1 MRNRFL
7 RFPGGKPKAVTFSY
21 DDGEREDIRL
31 AQIINRYGIKC
42 TFNINSDFVAQMPG
56 KKKLALEEIKTYLL
70 DAGHEVA
77 VHGANH
83 RALGK
88 ARAIDGITDVLK
100 CRVSLEKAF
109 GIIVRGMAY
118 PGSGIT
124 VMVNNASYENIRQ
137 YLKNLDIAYA
147 RTIGGDNNLFM
158 LPTDWYAWM
167 PTAHHDNPKVLEY
180 AKKFVEIDIDNSS
193 VTRYCP
199 RLFYLWGHSYE
210 FEHNDNWDL
219 LETLCEILG
228 RRDDIWYA
236 TNIEIYEYVQAY
248 NSLVYS
254 ADGSIVYNPTFFD
267 VWFDVDQKLYKIKP
281 GETLILNN

>member
-77 VHGANH
+77 V
-83 RALGK
+83 
-88 ARAIDGITDVLK
+88 
-100 CRVSLEKAF
+100 
-109 GIIVRGMAY
+109 
-118 PGSGIT
+118 
-124 VMVNNASYENIRQ
+124 
-137 YLKNLDIAYA
+137 
-147 RTIGGDNNLFM
+147 
-158 LPTDWYAWM
+158 
-167 PTAHHDNPKVLEY
+167 
-180 AKKFVEIDIDNSS
+180 
-193 VTRYCP
+193 
-199 RLFYLWGHSYE
+199 
-210 FEHNDNWDL
+210 
-219 LETLCEILG
+219 
-228 RRDDIWYA
+228 
-236 TNIEIYEYVQAY
+236 

-267 VWFDVDQKLYKIKP
+267 VWLDVDQKLYKIKP

>member
-1 MRNRFL
+1 M
-7 RFPGGKPKAVTFSY
+7 TFSY

-70 DAGHEVA
+70 DSGHEVA

-118 PGSGIT
+118 PGS
-124 VMVNNASYENIRQ
+124 
-137 YLKNLDIAYA
+137 
-147 RTIGGDNNLFM
+147 
-158 LPTDWYAWM
+158 
-167 PTAHHDNPKVLEY
+167 
-180 AKKFVEIDIDNSS
+180 
-193 VTRYCP
+193 
-199 RLFYLWGHSYE
+199 
-210 FEHNDNWDL
+210 
-219 LETLCEILG
+219 
-228 RRDDIWYA
+228 
-236 TNIEIYEYVQAY
+236 
-248 NSLVYS
+248 
-254 ADGSIVYNPTFFD
+254 
-267 VWFDVDQKLYKIKP
+267 
-281 GETLILNN
+281 